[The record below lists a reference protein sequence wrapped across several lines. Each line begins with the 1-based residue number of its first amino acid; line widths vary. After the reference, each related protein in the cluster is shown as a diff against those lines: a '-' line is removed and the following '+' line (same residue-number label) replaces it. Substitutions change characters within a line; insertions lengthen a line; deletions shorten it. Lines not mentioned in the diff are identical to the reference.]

1 MVLLMN
7 QYRRG
12 RTINREQIESI
23 FGIKEC
29 WELPE
34 RAMQKLNEDS
44 EELFRK
50 IMDTEPDLTDD
61 IFREYF
67 ENNQADREKLKQDFT
82 PACLGEVMAGMV
94 GKGNKIA
101 DICAGTG
108 TLTIKMWVKTQNSF
122 FHAEEYAKS
131 AIPLLLINLAIR
143 NMDAEVVNKDCL
155 TGDVY
160 GVYRIK
166 KGEQFGKV
174 EESDQEWN
182 TYDTVVMNP
191 PYSYKWKDVDAYKE
205 DRRFLWGLPPRNF
218 SDYAF
223 LMHGYSLLNPK
234 GKLIAIVPH
243 GLLFRGGRE
252 RDIRKRIVD
261 DKAIRGIIGM
271 PDRMFLNTSI
281 PVVIMALQKEPSDS
295 IFIMDASK
303 DFKKEQKQNLIENPG
318 RIVKAW
324 ETREDIDKYSRKVS
338 VEEIK
343 ENDYNLNIPRYI
355 DTYEK
360 EELPP
365 ITEILRGIIRTEK
378 EIRQSE
384 KEMCEMLKQMYGT
397 NEQSQKEL
405 SEMIGLWEEKL
416 NANQRD

>member
-1 MVLLMN
+1 
-7 QYRRG
+7 
-12 RTINREQIESI
+12 
-23 FGIKEC
+23 
-29 WELPE
+29 
-34 RAMQKLNEDS
+34 
-44 EELFRK
+44 
-50 IMDTEPDLTDD
+50 
-61 IFREYF
+61 
-67 ENNQADREKLKQDFT
+67 
-82 PACLGEVMAGMV
+82 
-94 GKGNKIA
+94 
-101 DICAGTG
+101 
-108 TLTIKMWVKTQNSF
+108 
-122 FHAEEYAKS
+122 
-131 AIPLLLINLAIR
+131 
-143 NMDAEVVNKDCL
+143 
-155 TGDVY
+155 
-160 GVYRIK
+160 
-166 KGEQFGKV
+166 
-174 EESDQEWN
+174 
-182 TYDTVVMNP
+182 
-191 PYSYKWKDVDAYKE
+191 
-205 DRRFLWGLPPRNF
+205 
-218 SDYAF
+218 
-223 LMHGYSLLNPK
+223 MHGYSLLNPK